1 MLSERSFYT
10 MYGRRLEELCL
21 YFFGFSFY
29 FQLALTYSCI
39 IFFPGSIFCVSYNLK
54 THTHLVLFYFI
65 AISCLGKDQQQFI
78 IFFPSTI
85 YSLSKISMGIWI
97 SKAPLTF
104 IPQLIDED
112 LVFRWGLNSFL
123 SSNPFL
129 EGQRT
134 IVLCTAWS
142 LTVSNYCTWDS
153 AAHTASR
160 YQRDLLVHFQWKR
173 DLMEQSIPPEC
184 CKWKRYKFKNAERE
198 LTANRQDFW
207 LKHPSHSCTILGW
220 HLFFSLGW
228 AVLKWKQ
235 LSR

>member
-1 MLSERSFYT
+1 MPLFLWFFILFSTCFNLQLYHLFSRKHLLCIIQSQNPHTSCSILFYSNQLFGERPAAIY
-10 MYGRRLEELCL
+10 
-21 YFFGFSFY
+21 YFFS
-29 FQLALTYSCI
+29 
-39 IFFPGSIFCVSYNLK
+39 
-54 THTHLVLFYFI
+54 
-65 AISCLGKDQQQFI
+65 
-78 IFFPSTI
+78 PSTI

-173 DLMEQSIPPEC
+173 DLMVQSIPPEC
-184 CKWKRYKFKNAERE
+184 RKWKRYKFKNAERE